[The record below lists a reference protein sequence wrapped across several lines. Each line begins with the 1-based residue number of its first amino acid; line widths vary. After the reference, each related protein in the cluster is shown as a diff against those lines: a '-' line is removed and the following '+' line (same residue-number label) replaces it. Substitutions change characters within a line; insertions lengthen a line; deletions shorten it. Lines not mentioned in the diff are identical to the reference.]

1 MWTSF
6 SQGRG
11 WNCEQCQNNSTLRRQ
26 RGNCGGSFKSSL
38 PQVRKDDL
46 GLYMPG
52 YRIAP
57 NSGEAYSDLKI
68 RSCPIA
74 DMNRV
79 ASIVT
84 NYGRI
89 KSGLIKIDDIYPRPT
104 CAIIESLE
112 IIEYNQTQM
121 TARQH
126 EQALN
131 EV

>member
-11 WNCEQCQNNSTLRRQ
+11 WNCEQCKNNPTLRRQ
-26 RGNCGGSFKSSL
+26 RGNCGGSFLPSL
-38 PQVRKDDL
+38 SQVRKDDL

-89 KSGLIKIDDIYPRPT
+89 KSGLIKIEDIYPRPT

-126 EQALN
+126 EQTLN

>member
-1 MWTSF
+1 MDS
-6 SQGRG
+6 GRAWG
-11 WNCEQCQNNSTLRRQ
+11 VQERRHTGQ
-26 RGNCGGSFKSSL
+26 RGNCGGSFLSSL
-38 PQVRKDDL
+38 SQVRKDNH

>member
-1 MWTSF
+1 M
-6 SQGRG
+6 
-11 WNCEQCQNNSTLRRQ
+11 
-26 RGNCGGSFKSSL
+26 
-38 PQVRKDDL
+38 RKDDQ

-57 NSGEAYSDLKI
+57 NSGESYSDLKI

-74 DMNRV
+74 DMNRA

-89 KSGLIKIDDIYPRPT
+89 KSGLIKIDDIYPHPT

-112 IIEYNQTQM
+112 IIEYNQSEM
-121 TARQH
+121 IARQH
-126 EQALN
+126 EQALK